1 MLKNIFLFIVSLIM
15 SVSVLAFGKPNV
27 CKLKFGSIQTYL
39 RQDCLEGAASPAECL
54 LVDPKT
60 KDTFS
65 DTNCSLISS
74 TYDRICVVER
84 RCGNGNVI
92 IDGYKEKRA
101 DATKFKSA
109 PVEKDD
115 EGVPIDPD
123 EPVG

>member
-1 MLKNIFLFIVSLIM
+1 MLKNIFLFII
-15 SVSVLAFGKPNV
+15 VLSTSYSAFAFGKANV
-27 CKLKFGSIQTYL
+27 CKLKFGTVQTYL
-39 RQDCLEGAASPAECL
+39 RQDCAEDNSPVVCGLLKAKDPYTSENCELIASL
-54 LVDPKT
+54 
-60 KDTFS
+60 
-65 DTNCSLISS
+65 
-74 TYDRICVVER
+74 YDKICVEQK

-101 DATKFKSA
+101 DATKFKST